1 MKKILFPTDFSDAA
15 RNAFSAALKIG
26 KQMEAEVDVVSVF
39 HLPFTDASSVPPEM
53 IQKMLEESRQTCERN
68 LASFVEGA
76 DPEVLGK
83 SEALYGVFISTEV
96 TDYAKYNHYDLIV
109 MGTKGERNALEK
121 LMGSV
126 TTQTMMHA
134 PCPVL
139 AIPKEAKPEQ
149 FKRIAYATAFE
160 KADNHAVDE
169 LLAFSRTIGA
179 SLHFIHVET
188 DPDIGGEG
196 EMIEMKDYPVYFSDF
211 TIVNSRNVQEGLDR
225 FIQEKE
231 MDILALF
238 IPKRRLWERLF
249 HQSVTKRMTFHTKVP
264 LLIFHA

>member
-1 MKKILFPTDFSDAA
+1 MKKILFPTDFSEAA
-15 RNAFSAALKIG
+15 KNAFQAALKVAR
-26 KQMEAEVDVVSVF
+26 QMGAQLDVVSVF

-53 IQKMLEESRQTCERN
+53 IQKMLEESRQSCERN
-68 LASFVEGA
+68 LAEFTAAA
-76 DPEVLGK
+76 DPGILGK
-83 SEALYGVFISTEV
+83 TEALYGVFISTEV

-121 LMGSV
+121 MMGSV

-139 AIPKEAKPEQ
+139 AIPLESQAQK
-149 FKRIAYATAFE
+149 FTRIAYATAFE
-160 KADNHAVDE
+160 KSDNHAVEE

-179 SLHFIHVET
+179 SVHFVHVET
-188 DPDIGGEG
+188 DPDIGSEG
-196 EMIEMKDYPVYFSDF
+196 EMIEMKEYPVYFSDF
-211 TIVNSRNVQEGLDR
+211 TIVNSHEITKGLDQ
-225 FIQEKE
+225 FIQEKD

-249 HQSVTKRMTFHTKVP
+249 HQSITKKMTFHTKVP